1 MWPLCRSTVG
11 FANMQSMCVCV
22 CVVCKDIADLPVCGA
37 SSEHCL
43 GHCNCQRLQQTETLA
58 MEDDGSPATHIGPM
72 IRPKHT

>member
-1 MWPLCRSTVG
+1 MWGWRICKVCQSGVW
-11 FANMQSMCVCV
+11 FA
-22 CVVCKDIADLPVCGA
+22 KIIADLPVCGA
-37 SSEHCL
+37 ESEHCL